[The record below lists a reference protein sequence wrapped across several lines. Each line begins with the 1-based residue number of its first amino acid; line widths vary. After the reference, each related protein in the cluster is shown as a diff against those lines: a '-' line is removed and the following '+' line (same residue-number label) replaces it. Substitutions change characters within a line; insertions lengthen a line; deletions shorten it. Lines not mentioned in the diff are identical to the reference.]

1 MYTAIAAAILMIVA
15 LVLMISY
22 RPPHVTRPGP
32 EAPANAVHSV
42 ESVVPLTPPV
52 AGQPAPVQP
61 RASAVEIARSAA
73 ASIDTLVSRAAEK
86 WLRATELS
94 PQGIVTHDNADDA
107 AAKLQKA
114 VILADSARHDIAL
127 ARQQPEVVL
136 STSRDAESGVA
147 FRLGVLYTA
156 ADRYLKSIEDDAED
170 RYEYYAKS
178 QASVDAVLAGDTAE
192 SETQQN
198 VANSYLRS
206 SEERQAGIRRLA
218 EQMREALGNIEN
230 ADR

>member
-15 LVLMISY
+15 LVLLITY
-22 RPPHVTRPGP
+22 RPPRVTRSG
-32 EAPANAVHSV
+32 AAVLANAAHSV
-42 ESVVPLTPPV
+42 ESVVPFAPPV
-52 AGQPAPVQP
+52 AGQPVPVQP
-61 RASAVEIARSAA
+61 KASGVDIARSAA

-94 PQGIVTHDNADDA
+94 PQGIVTHDNGDDA
-107 AAKLQKA
+107 AAKLLKA
-114 VILADSARHDIAL
+114 VILTDSARHDIAL
-127 ARQQPEVVL
+127 ARQQAETVL

-170 RYEYYAKS
+170 RYEYYVKS
-178 QASVDAVLAGDTAE
+178 EASVNAVLTGDTAE

-218 EQMREALGNIEN
+218 EQMREALGNI
-230 ADR
+230 